1 MRITKL
7 LMVLFFSIGISGQ
20 ETTLNIG
27 HRGAMGHEPEN
38 TLASI
43 KKAIDLGADGFE
55 IDVFKCLS
63 GEIVLFHDKYLD
75 KLTDGEGLIE
85 KKSLV
90 DLKKLSVLGTENKIP
105 TLEEVLN
112 IINKQ
117 VFLNIELKGKN
128 TAKAS
133 LELVEKFINQKKISS
148 QNILFSSFDWNELEK
163 VRELNSD
170 VKIALIT
177 ENDPLLAIETA
188 KKLKAFAINPN
199 YKDLS
204 KKNIKIIHNNDFKIY
219 TWTVNNKR
227 DISKMKL
234 LKVDGIITDFP
245 DRF

>member
-20 ETTLNIG
+20 ETILNIG

-85 KKSLV
+85 KKSLI

-133 LELVEKFINQKKISS
+133 LELVEEFINQKKISS
-148 QNILFSSFDWNELEK
+148 QNILFSSFNWNELEK
-163 VRELNSD
+163 LRELNSD

>member
-7 LMVLFFSIGISGQ
+7 LMVLFFSIGINGQ
-20 ETTLNIG
+20 ETILNIG

-85 KKSLV
+85 KKSLS

-148 QNILFSSFDWNELEK
+148 QNILFSSFNWNELEK
-163 VRELNSD
+163 LRELNSN

-177 ENDPLLAIETA
+177 ENDPILAIETA

-227 DISKMKL
+227 DISKMKS

>member
-20 ETTLNIG
+20 ETILNIG

-55 IDVFKCLS
+55 IDVFKCSS
-63 GEIVLFHDKYLD
+63 GEIVLFHDKHLD

-85 KKSLV
+85 KKSLI

-163 VRELNSD
+163 LRELNSD

>member
-7 LMVLFFSIGISGQ
+7 LMVLFFSIGINGQ
-20 ETTLNIG
+20 ETILNIG

-63 GEIVLFHDKYLD
+63 GEIVLFHDKHLD
-75 KLTDGEGLIE
+75 KLTNGEGLVE
-85 KKSLV
+85 KKSLT

-148 QNILFSSFDWNELEK
+148 QNILFSSFNWNELEK
-163 VRELNSD
+163 LRELNSD

-199 YKDLS
+199 YKDLN

-227 DISKMKL
+227 DISKMKS